1 MSSQNKE
8 IQASVV
14 EVIKINSVTNN
25 SKESESDS
33 EEEFD
38 NYIGSGG
45 FGKVYEVKGTNLVKK
60 EMDLRYDEN
69 IREICFLS
77 TYKHIP
83 FITQLNKC
91 EIDTTKNKIS
101 LYMEYAGSSLRNLS
115 KTMKLEDKI
124 KLIPTLMIQFSRIL
138 IWMKQEK
145 ILHCDV
151 KPANICIDNNLNI
164 KMIDWGFVQK
174 YIPGKDYKIGTQ
186 VFYDPYTYSF
196 KINHNSEM
204 FAFGISI
211 CYFLLSGFDYDEW
224 EDFCFKF
231 DDKDSSTLKTNVDK
245 VIELNDKALEIIDIE
260 KLEQKFT
267 DVLGNTYYYELLVEM
282 IHIDEEC
289 RIDMYDL
296 YDACPAYL
304 KYKYPLTECY
314 THKNE
319 NSIIS
324 SSLPDFQEKISTKIM
339 GMVIDW
345 MINVKFTFKV
355 KYSLFNSLQLLFRYL
370 QIVKTNVSDI
380 PRIATVCLYISNMMN
395 VENAIDIVKCTRI
408 CELKSKQEIID
419 LQNKILTAL
428 NFEVY
433 PECENIE
440 HNKKDDDLWRDIFLK
455 SYDNTHLFIS
465 PIISQLNFDKLYN
478 ELKNKKKHRVY

>member
-1 MSSQNKE
+1 MSSQNKA

-33 EEEFD
+33 EEEFS

-45 FGKVYEVKGTNLVKK
+45 FGKVYEIKGTNLVKK
-60 EMDLRYDEN
+60 EMDLRHDEN

-91 EIDTTKNKIS
+91 EIDTLKNKIH
-101 LYMEYAGSSLRNLS
+101 LYMEYAGSSLRDLS

-124 KLIPTLMIQFSRIL
+124 KLVPTLMIQFSRIL

-174 YIPGKDYKIGTQ
+174 YMPGKDYKIGTQ
-186 VFYDPYTYSF
+186 VFYDPYTYSN

-224 EDFCFKF
+224 EDFCLEF
-231 DDKDSSTLKTNVDK
+231 DDKDTSTLKTNVDK
-245 VIELNDKALEIIDIE
+245 VFELNDKALEIIDIE

-267 DVLGNTYYYELLVEM
+267 DVLGNTYYYELIVEM
-282 IHIDEEC
+282 IHIDDEC

-314 THKNE
+314 THQNE

-345 MINVKFTFKV
+345 IINVKFTFKV

-380 PRIATVCLYISNMMN
+380 PSVATVCLYISNMMN
-395 VENAIDIVKCTRI
+395 VENAIDIVKCTKI
-408 CELKSKQEIID
+408 CELKSKKEIID

-433 PECENIE
+433 PESENIE
-440 HNKKDDDLWRDIFLK
+440 HNKKDDDLWRDVFLK
-455 SYDNTHLFIS
+455 SYGKTHLFIS

-478 ELKNKKKHRVY
+478 ELKNKKKHNL